1 MARRT
6 HTLWTFMK
14 GHRRRYLLAIGA
26 LIVATLISYM
36 PPLVIGAVI
45 DNVIDG
51 KPLRGPEWLT
61 GLFDAIGGRTVLG
74 SNLWIGGLAIV
85 ALMAGSGVFLYVK
98 GRYAAHAAEGISRN
112 IRETVYNHLQNLP
125 VSFHDES
132 DTGDLVQRCTSDIDT
147 IHVFLSLQVVEI
159 GRGAALIATALPIM
173 LYLNVWMTG
182 VSMVLIPVILIFTV
196 WFFIQVRGAFKRSDE
211 AEGKMTARLQE
222 NLTGIR
228 VVRAFARQEHEC
240 ALFARRNA
248 TWRDLDY
255 RLIRLLGVYW
265 SLSDLLCFAQRGLV
279 LFAGAWLVSRG
290 EMKIGQMVVFFM
302 FVDRFL
308 WPIRRLGRVLTDL
321 GKATV
326 SIDRLGEILEN
337 EPETTTE
344 GDVPDLDVAGEIEF
358 RNVSF
363 AFTPTGMG
371 VRKSDDDTPPSDGSP
386 DRESDAPPVLRDVSF
401 HVGPGATLA
410 ILGPSGSGK
419 STIVNLLL
427 RLYNYEQGEILLDG
441 RELHELD
448 AQAVR
453 NQIGVILQEPFL
465 YSRSVRENVKLGRS
479 AASDEEMIEATTAA
493 CVHDSIQS
501 FEEGYDTKVGER
513 GVTLSGGQRQRVALA
528 RAILND
534 PPILV
539 LDDALSAV
547 DTRTEKMVLDALQ
560 DRRGRHTTLII
571 AHRIST
577 LMHADEIIVLEHGRV
592 VQTGSH
598 EQLLNQPGLYRRLW
612 DIQNSLEADLDEDLQ
627 AANT

>member
-1 MARRT
+1 
-6 HTLWTFMK
+6 MK

-36 PPLVIGAVI
+36 PPLVIGTVI
-45 DNVIDG
+45 DNVIDD
-51 KPLRGPEWLT
+51 KPLHGPGWT
-61 GLFDAIGGRTVLG
+61 GTLVDTIGGKTVLG

-85 ALMAGSGVFLYVK
+85 VLMAGSGMFLYVK
-98 GRYAAHAAEGISRN
+98 GKYAAHAAEGISRN

-211 AEGKMTARLQE
+211 AEGRMTARLQE

-228 VVRAFARQEHEC
+228 VVRAFARQQQEC
-240 ALFARRNA
+240 ERFAQRNA

-302 FVDRFL
+302 FTDRFL

-337 EPETTTE
+337 EPETTTD
-344 GDVPDLDVAGEIEF
+344 GDVPDLEIAGEIEF
-358 RNVSF
+358 RHVSF

-371 VRKSDDDTPPSDGSP
+371 VRKTDGHEEPEPEPADETP
-386 DRESDAPPVLRDVSF
+386 DAPPVLRDVSF
-401 HVGPGATLA
+401 HVKPGATLA

-427 RLYNYEQGEILLDG
+427 RLYPHERGEILLDG
-441 RELHELD
+441 RELRQLD

-479 AASDEEMIEATTAA
+479 AATDEEMIEATTAA

-577 LMHADEIIVLEHGRV
+577 LMHADEIIVLEHGHV
-592 VQTGSH
+592 VQTGTH
-598 EQLLNQPGLYRRLW
+598 EQLLNQSGLYRRLW
-612 DIQNSLEADLDEDLQ
+612 EIQNSLEADLDEDLQ

>member
-1 MARRT
+1 
-6 HTLWTFMK
+6 MK

-36 PPLVIGAVI
+36 PPLVIGTVI
-45 DNVIDG
+45 DNVIDD
-51 KPLRGPEWLT
+51 KPFHGPSWL
-61 GLFDAIGGRTVLG
+61 GALFDTIGGQTVLG

-85 ALMAGSGVFLYVK
+85 TLMAGSGIFLYVK
-98 GRYAAHAAEGISRN
+98 GKYAAHAAEGISRN

-240 ALFARRNA
+240 ELFARRNA

-265 SLSDLLCFAQRGLV
+265 SFSDLLCFAQRGLV

-344 GDVPDLDVAGEIEF
+344 GDVPELDIAGEIEF

-371 VRKSDDDTPPSDGSP
+371 VRKSDDDTPPSDGSA

-401 HVGPGATLA
+401 HVEPGATLA

-598 EQLLNQPGLYRRLW
+598 EQLLDQPGLYRRLW